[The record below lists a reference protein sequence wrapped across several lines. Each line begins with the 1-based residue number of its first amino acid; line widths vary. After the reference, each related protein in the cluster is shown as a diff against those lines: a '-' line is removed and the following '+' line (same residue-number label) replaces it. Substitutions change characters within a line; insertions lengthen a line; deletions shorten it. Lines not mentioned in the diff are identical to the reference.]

1 LPDVRGEEAGRP
13 EGWPMTRR
21 LDFFLG
27 ASAVAIAGS
36 AGIVSADAAQ
46 SQTSPDLKRFLGLST
61 ILTGYTSLDP
71 TIGAAYL
78 KNMRAN
84 PTLSKA
90 FDDLVKSAGFASNAP
105 PKTLAALTAKGVFA
119 TPGSL
124 ALTSAI
130 LADWFSGVPGGAT
143 VSETWDDALAWKA
156 CTFTKPPATCG
167 GQTGY
172 WAKPPA

>member
-1 LPDVRGEEAGRP
+1 
-13 EGWPMTRR
+13 MTRR
-21 LDFFLG
+21 YFLG
-27 ASAVAIAGS
+27 ASAVVVAGS
-36 AGIVSADAAQ
+36 VAAVAPADAAQ
-46 SQTSPDLKRFLGLST
+46 SQSAPDLKRFLALST
-61 ILTGYTSLDP
+61 ILTGYTLLDP
-71 TIGAAYL
+71 ATGAAYL
-78 KNMRAN
+78 KNIRAN
-84 PTLSKA
+84 ATLSKA
-90 FDDLVKSAGFASNAP
+90 FDDLVKSTGFASNAP

-119 TPGSL
+119 TPGPL

-130 LADWFSGVPGGAT
+130 LADWFSGVAGGAT